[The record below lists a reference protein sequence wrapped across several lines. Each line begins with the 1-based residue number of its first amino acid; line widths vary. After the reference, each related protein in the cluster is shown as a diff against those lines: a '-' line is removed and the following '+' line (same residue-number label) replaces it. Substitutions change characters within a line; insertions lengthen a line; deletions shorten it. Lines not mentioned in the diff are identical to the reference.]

1 MCRPPSRTTVD
12 IVALLPDRLLHP
24 FRTVIRAAHSV
35 RSVGC
40 LRELEETLRTRPAD
54 VIVADPQLIGNG
66 AELDRVRAG
75 THVVLYTTVS
85 ADALKTCHALGTRGY
100 RYVVLFG
107 VDDGPETFRALLE
120 SVPADSLADALIAQL
135 RDRLVRLPETLAEA
149 LEVAFRAPTV
159 IDCVERLADRASM
172 PRRTMYD
179 ALERAGLATPAHH
192 LGAARVL
199 RAYHYLRT
207 PGARVRDVAVK
218 LRYPTPDAMALS
230 VRSVTGF
237 LPSSLPQ
244 KLEQDDLVERV
255 ATYLRAPSVRPTLRE
270 GGVPLR

>member
-1 MCRPPSRTTVD
+1 VD

-24 FRTVIRAAHSV
+24 FRAVIRTAHTV
-35 RSVGC
+35 RAVRGV
-40 LRELEETLRTRPAD
+40 RELEDTLRERATD
-54 VIVADPQLIGNG
+54 VIVADPQLVSNG
-66 AELDRVRAG
+66 AELDRIRVT

-85 ADALKTCHALGTRGY
+85 ADALKACHALGARGY

-107 VDDGPETFRALLE
+107 IDDGPETFRALLE

-135 RDRLVRLPETLAEA
+135 RDRLARLPDTLAEA

-159 IDCVERLADRASM
+159 IDCVDRLADRASM

-199 RAYHYLRT
+199 RAYHYLRA
-207 PGARVRDVAVK
+207 PGARVRDVAVR
-218 LRYPTPDAMALS
+218 LRYPTPEALASS

-237 LPSSLPQ
+237 LPSSLPL
-244 KLEQDDLVERV
+244 KLEEGDLVGRV
-255 ATYLRAPSVRPTLRE
+255 ATYLRAPSVQPTLRE

>member
-1 MCRPPSRTTVD
+1 MD
-12 IVALLPDRLLHP
+12 ILAFLPDRLLHP
-24 FRTVIRAAHSV
+24 FRAVVRTAHTVRAVRDIREMEDS
-35 RSVGC
+35 
-40 LRELEETLRTRPAD
+40 LREHPAHL
-54 VIVADPQLIGNG
+54 IVADPQLVGTG
-66 AELDRVRAG
+66 VELDRARVT

-85 ADALKTCHALGTRGY
+85 ADALKACHVLGTRGY

-107 VDDGPETFRALLE
+107 IDDAPETFRALLE

-135 RDRLVRLPETLAEA
+135 RDRLERLPETLAEA
-149 LEVAFRAPTV
+149 LQVAFRTPTV
-159 IDCVERLADRASM
+159 IDCVERLADRAAM

-199 RAYHYLRT
+199 RAYHYLRA

-218 LRYPTPDAMALS
+218 LRYPTPDAMASS

-237 LPSSLPQ
+237 LPSSLPS

-255 ATYLRAPSVRPTLRE
+255 AMYLRTPSETVALRQRS
-270 GGVPLR
+270 VPLR